1 MFKNFI
7 VLLVLL
13 VVSAFAEPEWTHSFE
28 EAKKQAAAEKKG
40 VVLMFSK
47 ESCDAC
53 WYMENI
59 VFEDEAVKLLVMNN
73 FIPVY
78 LDVDSDVLPEGFKYI
93 GTPTF
98 YFTRANGEKL
108 GHRINGA
115 SNVKDFTIKVNTII
129 EELNH

>member
-1 MFKNFI
+1 MTKLI
-7 VLLVLL
+7 LALLILS
-13 VVSAFAEPEWTHSFE
+13 VSVFAEPTWTHSYA
-28 EAKKQAAAEKKG
+28 EAKLQALESDKA
-40 VVLMFSK
+40 VMVMLSR

-59 VFEDEAVKLLVMNN
+59 VFEDKEMKSLIMNN

-78 LDVDSDVLPEGFKYI
+78 LDVNEDEIPEHFVFI

-108 GHRINGA
+108 GHRLNGA
-115 SNVKDFTIKVNTII
+115 SNVKDFTAKINEILQ
-129 EELNH
+129 ELKK